1 MMAWVLSSFDS
12 PSPPRW
18 VLWFTSYWQR
28 KHPVL
33 SSLSI
38 SLSRH
43 QPRPPASHHV
53 VYFLEFQQNCPQG
66 LFRVHFSILLSAL
79 LSCKGTLCPIVTTSK
94 SHCPSLFLGCALY
107 AVTVLSL
114 PETCTV
120 FISLFRNSSS
130 PELLILHK
138 TLVLQLD
145 CLKFYLCHHKA
156 IKLVLVWSSPSRYP
170 GRPGLHKE
178 IKAGTE
184 QLSSWLIVPCP
195 LR

>member
-18 VLWFTSYWQR
+18 VFLFTFYWQR
-28 KHPVL
+28 KHSVL

-43 QPRPPASHHV
+43 QTRPPVFHHV
-53 VYFLEFQQNCPQG
+53 IYSLEFQQDCPQG
-66 LFRVHFSILLSAL
+66 LFRIHFSILLSAL
-79 LSCKGTLCPIVTTSK
+79 LSCKGTLCPTVTTSK
-94 SHCPSLFLGCALY
+94 SHCPSLFPECVLY
-107 AVTVLSL
+107 EVTVLSL

-120 FISLFRNSSS
+120 FNSSFRNLSS

-138 TLVLQLD
+138 TLVFQLD

-156 IKLVLVWSSPSRYP
+156 IKLVL
-170 GRPGLHKE
+170 
-178 IKAGTE
+178 A
-184 QLSSWLIVPCP
+184 
-195 LR
+195 